1 MESSNNINA
10 TIQDPNPITIKRK
23 DYRDGKQRISTK
35 LDNNKFQVTISP
47 FPGWNQG
54 RDADTSSIEYEH
66 ILKDEN
72 GRLQR
77 LQRILKDENGR
88 NQRLKRFFIEERNPA
103 MAGYDGYPA
112 TYSIDGVN
120 ASRDE
125 YRQTNANMK
134 DLMDPENFI
143 KVVNNGIENSNK
155 QNRERLLCINKAI
168 QPLPIDMMNKVLQY
182 AKPDAVENTQNRNNA
197 INDAFV
203 EKIQRKREQRPNAC
217 NKCAIF

>member
-10 TIQDPNPITIKRK
+10 TIQDPNSITIKRK
-23 DYRDGKQRISTK
+23 DYRDGRQKISTK

-54 RDADTSSIEYEH
+54 RDADRSSIEYEH

-72 GRLQR
+72 GRNQR
-77 LQRILKDENGR
+77 LQG
-88 NQRLKRFFIEERNPA
+88 FFIEEHNPA

-155 QNRERLLCINKAI
+155 QNRERLLYINKAI

-182 AKPDAVENTQNRNNA
+182 AKPGAVENTQNRNNA

-203 EKIQRKREQRPNAC
+203 EKIQRKREEQRRNAC

>member
-10 TIQDPNPITIKRK
+10 TMSDANEIRVKLKNSIDGRQKISAKLGNDKIQLTENPYGVLGKDTRMIQYEYLHDVKNSSGRKKLAHSITVKK
-23 DYRDGKQRISTK
+23 
-35 LDNNKFQVTISP
+35 
-47 FPGWNQG
+47 
-54 RDADTSSIEYEH
+54 H
-66 ILKDEN
+66 
-72 GRLQR
+72 
-77 LQRILKDENGR
+77 
-88 NQRLKRFFIEERNPA
+88 NPA
-103 MAGYDGYPA
+103 MAGYDGYRYPA

-155 QNRERLLCINKAI
+155 QNLELLFSIHKAI
-168 QPLPIDMMNKVLQY
+168 QRSSGKYLPSGMMKEVFKY

-197 INDAFV
+197 INDTLV
-203 EKIQRKREQRPNAC
+203 KKIHRKRETRGNAC
-217 NKCAIF
+217 NQCTIC